1 MRSGKN
7 RFVDRLGILIEVS
20 WSLVKYGARGAT
32 RAVVRV
38 AVYLWRRPLR
48 FKIKAAAAAF
58 IAIILVGTPS
68 VQGGMELLQLPASG
82 EEVYPGTVLAEGKL
96 YKLRISGTIIG
107 SADGRKFDAQFVTK
121 DGPFDTPRDS
131 IVIDGE
137 RAHADLMNP
146 GDHSYTYYVP
156 GHDKKIA
163 LKFRDEVAPGVEGG
177 YFDNRGACDVELTEA
192 EFRCRV
198 ADDETAA
205 AGGAKFYYT
214 LDPIPRTGDIVI
226 LEIYRAGIDGNRELI
241 FKVDSDRFIDGAV
254 GAPQRLTKYREN
266 EFEWFGF
273 GNVGSYAYRPVTP
286 GIYEAKLTVESG
298 QDKFSAFPPDS
309 SKEFLRI
316 AVLPGA
322 ADPRSNVG
330 AVLAE
335 NEDGRKYF
343 PYYSPRA
350 AHPIYGPILGVE
362 GIYVTGAEEAAK
374 PSFLYYSP
382 VDREGRAVNSPAIFY
397 VKRTINV
404 ALSTLDE
411 ADTSYVY
418 EPMAP
423 LNAVYD
429 DELVAKIKEFRTRL
443 PYNTGPEE
451 ELLWELDNLP
461 PAYGIAPS
469 DDELGRVIGKP
480 TIESL
485 LNAKFAI
492 RGFPAEIPISYFDN
506 MKGFDETDPYHSL
519 YHTFW
524 EVGKRV
530 NAEYRQYTPAPVEKK
545 AVIEGKRYDINDA
558 DFVALMMA
566 VCYQECGFVH
576 RTQSGLIYRAGK
588 GRGSAT
594 GYMQCTADLIKGTN
608 YKITLPTDDGLVDV
622 RLNQLPTNSKY
633 AVRNVARCNIE
644 IGASFLREMLNQ
656 PAATTWHSAI
666 RGEMKGSGSLSFG
679 SRSGTINRVKLT
691 GAIYNA
697 GPATMKV
704 IINEVYDDPDTT
716 KNEGVAYFLDDC
728 EGDVEPFLER
738 FREDLDK
745 YRKGLYTFPIQKR
758 GAPGDDRLGKLI
770 RWLGP
775 YWYKKKAPITWE
787 EAALMKLDVEV
798 IPYVRGLAV
807 NFEKFRKNDDY
818 YFKTLDFNGLWQ
830 RPKKKAEPEEVVRP
844 WRGLKYVFL
853 NGEGG

>member
-1 MRSGKN
+1 MRTDGN
-7 RFVDRLGILIEVS
+7 RFTNTLNRLIEVS
-20 WSLVKYGARGAT
+20 GSLIKRGVRGIARGVAW
-32 RAVVRV
+32 VV
-38 AVYLWRRPLR
+38 VYLWRRPLR
-48 FKIKAAAAAF
+48 TKIKAAATTF

-68 VQGGMELLQLPASG
+68 VQGGMEALQLPANG

-96 YKLRISGTIIG
+96 YKLRVSGTIVG
-107 SADGRKFDAQFVTK
+107 AVDGRKFDAQFITK

-131 IVIDGE
+131 IVINGE
-137 RAHADLMNP
+137 RVHADLMDP
-146 GDHSYTYYVP
+146 DGHAYTYYVP
-156 GHDKKIA
+156 GHNNKVA
-163 LKFRDEVAPGVEGG
+163 LRFRDEVAPGVEGG
-177 YFDNRGACDVELTEA
+177 YFDNRGAFDVELTEA
-192 EFRCRV
+192 EFRCWA
-198 ADDETAA
+198 ADDEIAVG
-205 AGGAKFYYT
+205 GGATFYYT
-214 LDPIPRTGDIVI
+214 LDPIPRSGDMVV
-226 LEIYRAGIDGNRELI
+226 LEIYKALNEGNRELI
-241 FKVDSDRFIDGAV
+241 FKVDCDRFIDGAV

-266 EFEWFGF
+266 TFEWFGF

-309 SKEFLRI
+309 SKEFLRVAI
-316 AVLPGA
+316 LPGAVDPQYNVRAVLP
-322 ADPRSNVG
+322 
-330 AVLAE
+330 E
-335 NEDGRKYF
+335 NEEGRRFF

-362 GIYVTGAEEAAK
+362 GIYVTGAEEAIK

-382 VDREGRAVNSPAIFY
+382 VDREGRAVNSPAVFY
-397 VKRTINV
+397 VKRTINL

-418 EPMAP
+418 EPMTP
-423 LNAVYD
+423 LNAVYN
-429 DELVAKIKEFRTRL
+429 DELVGKLKELRTRL

-469 DDELGRVIGKP
+469 DDELGRIIGKP
-480 TIESL
+480 TIKHL
-485 LNAKFAI
+485 LNVKFAI
-492 RGFPAEIPISYFDN
+492 KGLPTEIPISYFDN
-506 MKGFDETDPYHSL
+506 MKGFDEADPYGSL
-519 YHTFW
+519 YHTLW

-530 NAEYRQYTPAPVEKK
+530 NAEYRQYTPAPADKN
-545 AVIEGKRYDINDA
+545 AVIEAKRYDINDA

-594 GYMQCTADLIKGTN
+594 GYMQCTADVIKGTN
-608 YKITLPTDDGLVDV
+608 YKISLPTDDGLVAV
-622 RLNQLPTNSKY
+622 RLNQLPKNSKY
-633 AVRNVARCNIE
+633 AVRNIARCNIE

-656 PAATTWHSAI
+656 PAAATWHSAI

-704 IINEVYDDPDTT
+704 ILNEVYDDPDTT
-716 KNEGVAYFLDDC
+716 KNEGVAYFLNDC

-758 GAPGDDRLGKLI
+758 GTPGDDRLGKLI

-787 EAALMKLDVEV
+787 EAALMKLDIEV

-818 YFKTLDFNGLWQ
+818 YFKTLDFSGLWQ
-830 RPKKKAEPEEVVRP
+830 RPKKKTEPEEVVRP

-853 NGEGG
+853 NREGG